1 MAQRMGD
8 CRNAN
13 ITPVQIRLAASMG
26 EPGTKDP
33 GREGKGKTVYIVE
46 AEKRKIPVIY
56 KERITAAKKAYG
68 NFTNDS
74 GPTSGKRI

>member
-1 MAQRMGD
+1 
-8 CRNAN
+8 
-13 ITPVQIRLAASMG
+13 MG

-46 AEKRKIPVIY
+46 AEKRKIPVID

>member
-33 GREGKGKTVYIVE
+33 GREGKGKMVYIVE
-46 AEKRKIPVIY
+46 AEKRKNSCNRQRKDRGGEKGVWQFH
-56 KERITAAKKAYG
+56 K
-68 NFTNDS
+68 
-74 GPTSGKRI
+74 

>member
-33 GREGKGKTVYIVE
+33 GREGKGKMVYMVE
-46 AEKRKIPVIY
+46 AEKREFPVID
-56 KERITAAKKAYG
+56 KERIQAAKKAYG

-74 GPTSGKRI
+74 GPASGKRI